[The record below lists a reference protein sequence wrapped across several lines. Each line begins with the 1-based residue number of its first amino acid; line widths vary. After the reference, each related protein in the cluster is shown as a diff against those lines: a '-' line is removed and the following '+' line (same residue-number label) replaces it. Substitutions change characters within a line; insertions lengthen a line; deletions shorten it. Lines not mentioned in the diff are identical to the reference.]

1 MQAERTSTTLRTS
14 GMKCRATAGF
24 TVIELMLT
32 VLIVAII
39 ATLSAPSFREFVA
52 NQRVK
57 TAAFDVM
64 SMLTVA
70 RSEAIKRNSS
80 VVLSGVGT
88 GALQITAGG
97 VLIQQR
103 EPLINLT
110 LTCKSGG
117 TEVTCADVV
126 YAANGRLQT
135 VTPAIQIGSPASTQ
149 MSCIRIDLSGRPT
162 SKQGAC

>member
-1 MQAERTSTTLRTS
+1 M
-14 GMKCRATAGF
+14 
-24 TVIELMLT
+24 IELMLT

-70 RSEAIKRNSS
+70 RSEALKRNSS
-80 VVLSGVGT
+80 VTLSGMGS

-97 VLIQQR
+97 VIIQQR
-103 EPLINLT
+103 EALINLT

-117 TEVTCADVV
+117 TAVACTDVV
-126 YAANGRLQT
+126 YSGNGRLQA
-135 VTPAIQIGSPASTQ
+135 VAPAIEVGSPASTQ
-149 MSCIRIDLSGRPT
+149 TSCIKIDLSGRPT

>member
-1 MQAERTSTTLRTS
+1 M
-14 GMKCRATAGF
+14 
-24 TVIELMLT
+24 IELMLT

-57 TAAFDVM
+57 TAAFDLM

-80 VVLSGVGT
+80 VMLSGMGS

-97 VLIQQR
+97 VIIQQR
-103 EPLINLT
+103 EAFINLA

-117 TEVTCADVV
+117 TEVACTDVV
-126 YAANGRLQT
+126 YSGNGRLQA
-135 VTPAIQIGSPASTQ
+135 VTPAIEISSPATTQ

>member
-1 MQAERTSTTLRTS
+1 L
-14 GMKCRATAGF
+14 
-24 TVIELMLT
+24 IELLLT

-52 NQRVK
+52 SQRVK

-80 VVLSGVGT
+80 VILSGIGS

-97 VLIQQR
+97 VVIQQR
-103 EPLINLT
+103 EALINLT

-117 TEVTCADVV
+117 TAVTCADVA
-126 YAANGRLQT
+126 YKGNGRLEA
-135 VTPAIQIGSPASTQ
+135 VTPAIEISSPASTQ